1 MLNIIVSFFV
11 ALFVAV
17 TPWVAFA
24 TEINLVKAGEIIK
37 KYNSTY
43 ERPKSCPLE
52 SKKNVDLVAKMEA
65 IKEAIKGNCLKAETS
80 KKNEVMT
87 SIKTLQDNL
96 KNNTAVTNS
105 DSLASFFKDNKD
117 SNSTV
122 NSQQVSSVLTNI
134 NSIIKGGQ
142 CDMEDG
148 GILQTTADLIYGS
161 TQLGILAGN
170 KTGLVV
176 AGSGFIISSALR
188 LIDLIIKQNF
198 NFDKPADRSSFIKL
212 NCSFYDIRRELD
224 TLGALDLENS
234 TTREDF
240 RDAKSLAEELSV
252 AIKKIE
258 SEKANISVAN
268 AEIDR
273 AVLKENIGD
282 LSELKKTLNKVQKY
296 LQPGLNQT
304 LETPT
309 ETQKLLMISQLAQ
322 DYNSLTSQV
331 SAYKDLK
338 ISAIPMLDD
347 LFIMEMKKF
356 DPMDVTNFTAFLNIS
371 AKDFNDNYRAI
382 ILFHIIRISADIEA
396 KELKVINKGDK
407 EKIQLASG
415 LEKKRSDYLAVLVEL
430 RKVETRLGN
439 IISPKEYSGLD
450 DGSDNMV
457 AIIDNHN
464 KISSKLYGPIGD
476 KFLKFATENSFS
488 KTMIFKERLE
498 SFEKKYSQ
506 NTKLD
511 KVKSSYLCQDAQ
523 KLRLMFKHA
532 DSIVQE
538 GYDFVITNKDLIF
551 SDVSNS
557 YNQKSNDEAG
567 SISNSSGV
575 RIQRHYKSVLF
586 ALKKL
591 KGEEVS
597 AEDNKRYLQKTL
609 LGKYFLGRSMIEVST
624 AKVSTKRVQDIYE
637 QFNCQRS
644 LAEEI
649 D

>member
-258 SEKANISVAN
+258 SEKANISAAN